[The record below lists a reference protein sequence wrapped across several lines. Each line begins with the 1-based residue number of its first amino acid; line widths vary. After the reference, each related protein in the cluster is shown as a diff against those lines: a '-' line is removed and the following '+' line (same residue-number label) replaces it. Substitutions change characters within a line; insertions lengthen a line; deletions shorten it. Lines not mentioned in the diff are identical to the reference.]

1 MIAIFTDPYE
11 SIVLI
16 LCKTSNFTSDRKFT
30 STKLQLFN
38 NDFKWPSSTEDN
50 CDRWKKREHYWF
62 ELCIKSSL
70 IYWNQNEGTERK
82 ESKTIPSVVNMKKL
96 LENHGVSVNHWDI
109 EAIVSLKWYESHPEE
124 TCHFNFCAILQKK
137 WDMKFKEFG

>member
-1 MIAIFTDPYE
+1 MKKERALLVWTMYNLKFLD
-11 SIVLI
+11 I
-16 LCKTSNFTSDRKFT
+16 LKP
-30 STKLQLFN
+30 
-38 NDFKWPSSTEDN
+38 KWRD
-50 CDRWKKREHYWF
+50 WK
-62 ELCIKSSL
+62 
-70 IYWNQNEGTERK
+70 EGV
-82 ESKTIPSVVNMKKL
+82 KTIPSVVNMKKL

>member
-1 MIAIFTDPYE
+1 
-11 SIVLI
+11 
-16 LCKTSNFTSDRKFT
+16 
-30 STKLQLFN
+30 
-38 NDFKWPSSTEDN
+38 
-50 CDRWKKREHYWF
+50 
-62 ELCIKSSL
+62 
-70 IYWNQNEGTERK
+70 
-82 ESKTIPSVVNMKKL
+82 MKKL